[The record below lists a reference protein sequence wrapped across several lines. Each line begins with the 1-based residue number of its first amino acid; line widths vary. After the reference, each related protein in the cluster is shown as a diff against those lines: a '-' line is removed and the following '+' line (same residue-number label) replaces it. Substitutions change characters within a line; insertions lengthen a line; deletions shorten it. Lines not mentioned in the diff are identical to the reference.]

1 MFSINNINYYIKYL
15 IRPILTLGGAWLV
28 WPAGVGSTRIVTATR
43 GWPPGSPVFCPGS
56 GRMHRELV
64 TPWTRITVEC
74 CKTVKLY
81 TEEKFNFK
89 SMSYIYYITC
99 TNVKITKFNNKI
111 NLTDFLLIL
120 PFQLGQ
126 LLYSL
131 QFRISTR

>member
-1 MFSINNINYYIKYL
+1 MFSIKNIKYL
-15 IRPILTLGGAWLV
+15 IIPVTIGGAWLV
-28 WPAGVGSTRIVTATR
+28 WPAGAGSTRIVTATR
-43 GWPPGSPVFCPGS
+43 GWPPGSPASWPGS
-56 GRMHRELV
+56 GRMHPELV
-64 TPWTRITVEC
+64 TPWTRITAEC
-74 CKTVKLY
+74 CKTVRICRGN
-81 TEEKFNFK
+81 FNFK